1 LEAVATAG
9 LTATKVTGSNVVSV
23 AKNELMRILV
33 LV

>member
-1 LEAVATAG
+1 LEVVAIAG
-9 LTATKVTGSNVVSV
+9 LTAIKVTGSNVVSV

>member
-1 LEAVATAG
+1 LKVVTAAG

-23 AKNELMRILV
+23 AKDELMRILV